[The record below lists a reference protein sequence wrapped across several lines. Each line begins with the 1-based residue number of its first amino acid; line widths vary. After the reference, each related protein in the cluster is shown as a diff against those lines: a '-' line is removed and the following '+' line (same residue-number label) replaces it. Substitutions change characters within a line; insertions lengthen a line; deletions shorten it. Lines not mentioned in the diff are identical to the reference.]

1 MKKTLIFFQC
11 LFCVGCASIINTD
24 NELVSIK
31 GLSEEGTHF
40 FISPYGRTEISGSN
54 VIGGEGKVILP
65 RSRTDYN
72 ATIICPDG
80 KEIVFP
86 IESSFDMVKGLYLP
100 ILYTISS
107 FGWGILQAFPSSVI
121 DYYSDNAYSVNE
133 IVLPDSCVD

>member
-1 MKKTLIFFQC
+1 MKKTLILFQC

-80 KEIVFP
+80 KEIVIHIFCVCNA
-86 IESSFDMVKGLYLP
+86 IKYL
-100 ILYTISS
+100 ISS
-107 FGWGILQAFPSSVI
+107 VP
-121 DYYSDNAYSVNE
+121 
-133 IVLPDSCVD
+133 